1 MSPPWSPGSTG
12 PSRRPPPG
20 SEPGRRFASDTS
32 LAFPV
37 KKDTA
42 MPRVLI
48 ADKLSPAAV
57 DIFRQRGVEA
67 DVKTGLSKD
76 ELLKI
81 IGDYDGLAV
90 RSATKADKDVIA
102 AAGQLKVIG
111 RAGIGVDNVDIPAAT
126 SKGIVVMNTP
136 FGNSITTAEHAVAM
150 MFALARQIP
159 AADASTQ
166 AGKWEKNRFMGIEL
180 YAKTLGLIGAGN
192 IGSIVADRANGL
204 KMKVVAYDPF
214 LSAERAVEIGVEKV
228 ELDELLARAD
238 IITLHTPLT
247 DKTRNIL
254 SAESLAKA
262 KKGVLIVNCA
272 RGGLVD
278 EAALRALLDSG
289 HVGGAAFDVFVE
301 EPATAN
307 ILFGAPNFIATPHLG
322 ASTLEA
328 QENVALQVA
337 EQMSDYLLTGAVT
350 NALNSPSVSAE
361 EAPKLK
367 PFVAL
372 AERIGAFA
380 GQMIDVEIKAVELA
394 YEGEVAQ
401 LNTRPLT
408 AAALA
413 GVMRPVLAE
422 INMVSA
428 PAAARER
435 GVTVTESKQDDSP
448 VFESLVRIT
457 VTTTMGK
464 RSFAGTVVA
473 GTPRIVEVKG
483 MELDAPFSP
492 TMLYVNNQDK
502 PGFIGA
508 VGALLSEAQVNIATF
523 NLGRVAA
530 GEDAI
535 CLIGVDQE
543 PGEALAGRIRA
554 LPHVKEARILRF

>member
-1 MSPPWSPGSTG
+1 M
-12 PSRRPPPG
+12 
-20 SEPGRRFASDTS
+20 
-32 LAFPV
+32 

-81 IGDYDGLAV
+81 IGEYDGLAV

-301 EPATAN
+301 EPATTN
-307 ILFGAPNFIATPHLG
+307 VLFGAPNFIATPHLG

-372 AERIGAFA
+372 AERLGAFA

-508 VGALLSEAQVNIATF
+508 VGALLADAKVNIATF

-543 PGEALAGRIRA
+543 PDEGLVGRIRA